1 MKDKILEKFAYD
13 TGATDSG
20 INHLKED
27 IKKYLLNLSEDEF
40 RLFLSRL
47 IREEFL
53 SKNSLEQGYG
63 IEDVSN
69 FINWIKYDLEIDI

>member
-20 INHLKED
+20 TNHSKEE
-27 IKKYLLNLSEDEF
+27 IKEYLLNLSENEF

-47 IREEFL
+47 IRDEFL
-53 SKNSLEQGYG
+53 SEESLEQGYG
-63 IEDVSN
+63 IEDVSS
-69 FINWIKYDLEIDI
+69 FINWIKCDLGIDI

>member
-1 MKDKILEKFAYD
+1 MKDKILERFAYD
-13 TGATDSG
+13 T
-20 INHLKED
+20 KE
-27 IKKYLLNLSEDEF
+27 YLLNLSENEF

-53 SKNSLEQGYG
+53 SENSLEQGYG
-63 IEDVSN
+63 IEDVSS

>member
-1 MKDKILEKFAYD
+1 MKEKIIERFTYD

-20 INHLKED
+20 INHSKEE
-27 IKKYLLNLSEDEF
+27 IKEYLLNLSEDEF

-53 SKNSLEQGYG
+53 SEDALKEGYG
-63 IEDVSN
+63 IEDVCS
-69 FINWIKYDLEIDI
+69 FIKWIKNDLEIDI

>member
-1 MKDKILEKFAYD
+1 MKDKILERFASD

-20 INHLKED
+20 INHSKED
-27 IKKYLLNLSEDEF
+27 IKEYLLNLSENEF

-53 SKNSLEQGYG
+53 SENSLEQGYG
-63 IEDVSN
+63 IEDVSS